1 MNKNNLIFIN
11 NIAMPAPI
19 KMSLYNGSPT
29 PAQIAS
35 LTYMANLTTVP
46 KVKSVAPLSAPMIG
60 RIHNAKASCGSC
72 GRK

>member
-1 MNKNNLIFIN
+1 
-11 NIAMPAPI
+11 MPAPI

-35 LTYMANLTTVP
+35 LTYMSNLTPVPTVR
-46 KVKSVAPLSAPMIG
+46 SAAPLSAPMIG
-60 RIHNAKASCGSC
+60 RIHNAKSSCGSC